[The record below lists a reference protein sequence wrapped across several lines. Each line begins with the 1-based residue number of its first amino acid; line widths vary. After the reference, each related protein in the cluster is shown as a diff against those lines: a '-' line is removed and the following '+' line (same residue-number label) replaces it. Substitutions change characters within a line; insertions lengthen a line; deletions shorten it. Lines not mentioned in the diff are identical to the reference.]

1 MIVKAKDL
9 VEKTEAELYEELES
23 LRKQLFEAKMDFH
36 ARRLENSSL
45 MRELKKSI
53 ARVLTVIREK
63 ETQKAVEENA

>member
-45 MRELKKSI
+45 MREIKKSI
-53 ARVLTVIREK
+53 ARVLTVLQNKQDK
-63 ETQKAVEENA
+63 ETADA